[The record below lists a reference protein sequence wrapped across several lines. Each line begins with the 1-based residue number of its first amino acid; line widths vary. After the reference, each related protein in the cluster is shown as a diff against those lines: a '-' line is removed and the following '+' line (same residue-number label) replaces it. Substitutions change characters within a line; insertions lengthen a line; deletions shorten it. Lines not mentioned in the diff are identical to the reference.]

1 VAGLLEHR
9 GYVRFWVA
17 DAVSMVGSSVTALA
31 LQVVAVVT
39 LQASGTEVG
48 ILNAARWLPY
58 LLFGLIAGVI
68 VDRYRRKPLLVGT
81 DLARAIVLGV
91 IPLAAMLDVLSLPL
105 LIAVVLV
112 FGTLSLAYDAAH
124 QSFPPSLVPTELLTS
139 AWARL
144 EQTSAVAQTGGPVFA
159 GALIKL
165 IGAPAAILVD
175 AVSYLLSGIVLA
187 TVRPRTPEVA
197 ESTGRPRHLGREIRE
212 GLNWV
217 YRNSTLGPITLTSH
231 LWFVFQGL
239 LTTVFVLFVL
249 DTLGLSPFWLGVTYA
264 CAGIG
269 SVIGATAS
277 GWFGRRLGVGPAIIA
292 CRWLSPVA
300 YLTAPLAGDDSAGI
314 VLLCAGQFVLG
325 MSLGIDSPI
334 EMGYRQ
340 SITPSGLLG
349 RMNATTR
356 SFNRAAIVIGAPAG
370 GLLADHLGTRTALWI
385 GVGGMVVQAVLLHR
399 SAFRH
404 ARLTTGS

>member
-1 VAGLLEHR
+1 MAGLLEHR
-9 GYVRFWVA
+9 GYVRFWIA

-68 VDRYRRKPLLVGT
+68 VDRYRRQPILVGA
-81 DLARAIVLGV
+81 DLARAAVLGV
-91 IPLAAMLDVLSLPL
+91 IPLAALLDVLSLPL

-112 FGTLSLAYDAAH
+112 FGTFSLAYDAAH
-124 QSFPPSLVPTELLTS
+124 QSFPPSLVPAELLTP
-139 AWARL
+139 AYARL

-175 AVSYLLSGIVLA
+175 AASYLISGIVLA

-197 ESTGRPRHLGREIRE
+197 VGTGQPRNLRREIRE
-212 GLNWV
+212 GLSWV
-217 YRNSTLGPITLTSH
+217 YRDSALGPLTATSH
-231 LWFVFQGL
+231 VWFVFQGL

-249 DTLGLSPFWLGVTYA
+249 KTLGLSAFWLGVTYA
-264 CAGIG
+264 ALGVG
-269 SVIGATAS
+269 ALIGATAS
-277 GWFGRRLGVGPAIIA
+277 GWVGRRFEVGPTIIA
-292 CRWLSPVA
+292 CRWLSPLA
-300 YLTAPLAGDDSAGI
+300 YLSAPLAGDNSAGI
-314 VLLCAGQFVLG
+314 VVLCAGQFILG
-325 MSLGIDSPI
+325 LSFGIDSPT

-340 SITPSGLLG
+340 SITPPGLLG
-349 RMNATTR
+349 RMNGTTR

-399 SAFRH
+399 SDFRH
-404 ARLTTGS
+404 ARLTVRS